1 MSVKVSQIE
10 GMKLKAEYDGL
21 EVISGRIDENSAPE
35 GLSPGK
41 LMAASLGMCTGMHV
55 LWYLKR
61 KGIEHSGFEISVD
74 TINEKNSS
82 SCVEFNTNVNLKAEL
97 TEEQKE
103 GLMAEANR
111 CYVGNTLKG
120 TPAINLRLELD

>member
-21 EVISGRIDENSAPE
+21 EVISGRVDENAAPE
-35 GLSPGK
+35 GLSPGT

-61 KGIEHSGFEISVD
+61 NGIEHSGFEISVD
-74 TINEKNSS
+74 TVNEKNPS
-82 SCVEFNTNVNLKAEL
+82 SCVEFNTSVNLKAEL
-97 TEEQKE
+97 TEEQKK
-103 GLMAEANR
+103 GLMAKANR

-120 TPAINLRLELD
+120 TPTINLRLELD

>member
-1 MSVKVSQIE
+1 ME
-10 GMKLKAEYDGL
+10 GMKLKAEYDGF
-21 EVISGRIDENSAPE
+21 EVISGRVDENSAPE
-35 GLSPGK
+35 GLSPEK

-61 KGIEHSGFEISVD
+61 HGIEHSGFEINVE
-74 TINEKNSS
+74 TVNAKNPG
-82 SCVEFNTNVNLKAEL
+82 SCVEFNTSVNLKAEL